1 MDEVERC
8 HKLAILEDGIKRADG
23 TPEQLMNNIAAHL
36 VEIEANELRLLKR
49 QLIKMPE
56 IVSVAQLGARLRV
69 LISNTVN
76 DPIDFLK
83 YNTNIMPDKL
93 SLARPSLEDVFIICT
108 GSSRQ

>member
-49 QLIKMPE
+49 QLIKLP
-56 IVSVAQLGARLRV
+56 
-69 LISNTVN
+69 
-76 DPIDFLK
+76 
-83 YNTNIMPDKL
+83 
-93 SLARPSLEDVFIICT
+93 
-108 GSSRQ
+108 